1 MFPNDDLSTYLV
13 GRFLRVKRNTM
24 DDFLLKRMELISI
37 GSWDPENEWID
48 PNLIAIDKAPKFPT
62 TAPV

>member
-1 MFPNDDLSTYLV
+1 
-13 GRFLRVKRNTM
+13 
-24 DDFLLKRMELISI
+24 MELISI

-48 PNLIAIDKAPKFPT
+48 PNLIAIDTAPKFPT